1 VRREL
6 RSAVCAV
13 ILGQG
18 GGGGS
23 SSGTAGAGGGKEQA
37 AMPSGVDVRA
47 LSSVEK
53 LAAPQ
58 AASSSSSAAAAAAAA
73 SESERRGRVQRQTRQ
88 AGVRLGD
95 RASPRTRR
103 DRTRS
108 TSALPP
114 CVAAYLS
121 LRHLAAVTV
130 VNGGVSTGMGL
141 KGSVDITTSMGL
153 RGDPRTARR
162 SDGSS
167 AVNTLID
174 TSAEDAAAESAPLAL
189 GASSSRGLAASSSA
203 KPSKAALARA
213 KELLRPLRRL
223 ALAAALVEGFAPA
236 EVWRPLR
243 PFRFPF

>member
-1 VRREL
+1 MCAHIYQDEEELDAKVQREL

-58 AASSSSSAAAAAAAA
+58 AASSSSSSSAAAA
-73 SESERRGRVQRQTRQ
+73 SESERRGRVQRQTRR

-103 DRTRS
+103 DRTCS
-108 TSALPP
+108 SSALPLP
-114 CVAAYLS
+114 ICSRVA
-121 LRHLAAVTV
+121 H
-130 VNGGVSTGMGL
+130 
-141 KGSVDITTSMGL
+141 
-153 RGDPRTARR
+153 P
-162 SDGSS
+162 
-167 AVNTLID
+167 
-174 TSAEDAAAESAPLAL
+174 
-189 GASSSRGLAASSSA
+189 
-203 KPSKAALARA
+203 
-213 KELLRPLRRL
+213 
-223 ALAAALVEGFAPA
+223 
-236 EVWRPLR
+236 WR
-243 PFRFPF
+243 